1 MMKGVAAFSIGLDA
15 LAGREQQL
23 HFDRSSIHT
32 WGVFADECINAG
44 DKFVE
49 YHGELIGNAIAEMR
63 KKEYEKASI
72 GSDYM
77 FRMYAFLVCDAAKQ
91 ENVRDS

>member
-32 WGVFADECINAG
+32 WGVFADGCINAG
-44 DKFVE
+44 NKFVE
-49 YHGELIGNAIAEMR
+49 YMGNLSGMQLLKCAR
-63 KKEYEKASI
+63 KST
-72 GSDYM
+72 
-77 FRMYAFLVCDAAKQ
+77 RKQ
-91 ENVRDS
+91 A